1 MSNTAKTIIDNMLD
15 QLVALQESIEKE
27 EGSSTNKANTVIP
40 EKVEM
45 LTIKESAEL
54 ISGLSE
60 HTVRKLVAQGKVKSV
75 RTGEGERGK
84 ILVNK
89 ADLIEYFSKKEK

>member
-1 MSNTAKTIIDNMLD
+1 MSDSAKAIIDNMIDELIT
-15 QLVALQESIEKE
+15 LQDSINGKE
-27 EGSSTNKANTVIP
+27 EKVSAP
-40 EKVEM
+40 QKVEL

-84 ILVNK
+84 ILINK

>member
-1 MSNTAKTIIDNMLD
+1 MSNSAKAIIDNMLD

-27 EGSSTNKANTVIP
+27 EGAASNKANTVIP

-89 ADLIEYFSKKEK
+89 ADLIEYFSKKDK

>member
-1 MSNTAKTIIDNMLD
+1 MSNSAKAIIDNMLD

-89 ADLIEYFSKKEK
+89 ADLIEYFSRKDK